1 VSDIIKLEIYTDGA
15 CPNNGTPEAQG
26 GFGMAA
32 PHPERDDWAKDNYPW
47 GELLRERYGEPT
59 NQKCELIAV
68 IFTVFGFAEE
78 VLTHPEHSLWD
89 EEGQAKLNIRVY
101 SDSMYVV
108 QGVNTWM
115 HNWKRNGW
123 KNSKKKPISN
133 MKMWKDLDNMLS
145 FERLRGVFSF
155 VHVPGHSGNTG
166 NDIADM
172 EAKEGAMRAALGVNS
187 MKEKPWGEF
196 IAFVEGDHSAEIITE
211 GAIYDFK

>member
-1 VSDIIKLEIYTDGA
+1 MSDIIQLEIYTDGA

-26 GFGMAA
+26 GFGMVS
-32 PHPERDDWAKDNYPW
+32 PHPLRDEWMKKGYPW
-47 GELLRERYGEPT
+47 DELLRERYGEPT
-59 NQKCELIAV
+59 NQKCELMAV
-68 IFTVFGFAEE
+68 MFTVRGFAEE
-78 VLTHPEHSLWD
+78 VLDNPDHDFWD
-89 EEGQAKLNIRVY
+89 EEGQAKLNIRIY

-133 MKMWKDLDNMLS
+133 MKMWQDLDNMLS
-145 FERLRGVFSF
+145 FVPPLRGVFSF
-155 VHVPGHSGNTG
+155 VHVPGHSGDTG

-172 EAKEGAMRAALGVNS
+172 QAKEGAMLASLGKSINR
-187 MKEKPWGEF
+187 KHWDEF
-196 IAFVEGDHSAEIITE
+196 VAFAEGDYSAEVITE